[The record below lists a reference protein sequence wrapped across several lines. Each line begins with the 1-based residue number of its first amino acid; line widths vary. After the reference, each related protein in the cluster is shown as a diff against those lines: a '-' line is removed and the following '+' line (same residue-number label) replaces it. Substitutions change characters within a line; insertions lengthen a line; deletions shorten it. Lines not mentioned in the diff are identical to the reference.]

1 MAALVL
7 LIPQILAAIPVTTS
21 AITAT
26 VKWIESIRAA
36 AQQSGE
42 WTPEAE
48 NAFQAY
54 LIGTWTDPKWMTDA
68 ERAAQAKAP

>member
-7 LIPQILAAIPVTTS
+7 LIPQILAAIPIATQ

-26 VKWIESIRAA
+26 IKWIESIRAA

-48 NAFQAY
+48 NAFVAWMANT
-54 LIGTWTDPKWMTDA
+54 LSDPKWMTDA
-68 ERAAQAKAP
+68 EKAAQAKAP

>member
-1 MAALVL
+1 MQALVL
-7 LIPQILAAIPVTTS
+7 LIPQILAAIPITTT

-26 VKWIESIRAA
+26 IKWIESIRAA

-48 NAFQAY
+48 AA
-54 LIGTWTDPKWMTDA
+54 LAAWAIKTLTDPKWLTDA
-68 ERAAQAKAP
+68 EKAAQQS

>member
-7 LIPQILAAIPVTTS
+7 LIPQILAAIPITTT

-26 VKWIESIRAA
+26 INWINSIRTA

-42 WTPEAE
+42 WTAEAE
-48 NAFQAY
+48 AAFVSW
-54 LIGTWTDPKWMTDA
+54 IIKTFTDPKWLTDA
-68 ERAAQAKAP
+68 EKAAQKA